1 MPATHIT
8 SCFKRSEPAPSAGQ
22 ARAKRAP
29 LRGSRPLTSQGRPR
43 KNPRK
48 RAPLVRSLPSQTSTR
63 RWFLSTAHEMTRVAS
78 AIRLAGDEMKR
89 NMKMAGSLNRVQLIG
104 NLGQD
109 PEIRAKQSG
118 DKIATFSMATTDS
131 WTDAR
136 SGEKKEKTEWHR
148 VVIFSDGLA
157 GVAEKYLKKG
167 MKVFIEGALQTRK
180 WTDNGGVEKYT
191 TEVVLQAYNGKLI
204 MLGEPN
210 GQRSNRTH
218 ADAPPAGAPDADDEI
233 PF

>member
-1 MPATHIT
+1 
-8 SCFKRSEPAPSAGQ
+8 
-22 ARAKRAP
+22 
-29 LRGSRPLTSQGRPR
+29 
-43 KNPRK
+43 
-48 RAPLVRSLPSQTSTR
+48 
-63 RWFLSTAHEMTRVAS
+63 VALN
-78 AIRLAGDEMKR
+78 IAGDEMKR

-109 PEIRAKQSG
+109 PEIRAKQNG

-210 GQRSNRTH
+210 GQRSNRPH
-218 ADAPPAGAPDADDEI
+218 ADAPPAGAPDPDDEI

>member
-1 MPATHIT
+1 
-8 SCFKRSEPAPSAGQ
+8 
-22 ARAKRAP
+22 
-29 LRGSRPLTSQGRPR
+29 
-43 KNPRK
+43 
-48 RAPLVRSLPSQTSTR
+48 
-63 RWFLSTAHEMTRVAS
+63 
-78 AIRLAGDEMKR
+78 
-89 NMKMAGSLNRVQLIG
+89 MAGSLNRVQLIG

-109 PEIRAKQSG
+109 PEIRAKQNG

-131 WTDAR
+131 WNDAR

-180 WTDNGGVEKYT
+180 WTDNVGVEKYT

-210 GQRSNRTH
+210 GQRSNRPH

>member
-1 MPATHIT
+1 
-8 SCFKRSEPAPSAGQ
+8 
-22 ARAKRAP
+22 
-29 LRGSRPLTSQGRPR
+29 
-43 KNPRK
+43 
-48 RAPLVRSLPSQTSTR
+48 
-63 RWFLSTAHEMTRVAS
+63 
-78 AIRLAGDEMKR
+78 
-89 NMKMAGSLNRVQLIG
+89 MAGSLNRVQLIG

-109 PEIRAKQSG
+109 PEIRAKQNG

-136 SGEKKEKTEWHR
+136 SSEKKEKTEWHR

-210 GQRSNRTH
+210 GQRSNRPH

>member
-1 MPATHIT
+1 
-8 SCFKRSEPAPSAGQ
+8 
-22 ARAKRAP
+22 
-29 LRGSRPLTSQGRPR
+29 
-43 KNPRK
+43 
-48 RAPLVRSLPSQTSTR
+48 
-63 RWFLSTAHEMTRVAS
+63 
-78 AIRLAGDEMKR
+78 
-89 NMKMAGSLNRVQLIG
+89 MAGSLNRVQLIG

-109 PEIRAKQSG
+109 PEIRAKQNG

-210 GQRSNRTH
+210 GQRSNRPH

>member
-1 MPATHIT
+1 
-8 SCFKRSEPAPSAGQ
+8 
-22 ARAKRAP
+22 
-29 LRGSRPLTSQGRPR
+29 
-43 KNPRK
+43 
-48 RAPLVRSLPSQTSTR
+48 
-63 RWFLSTAHEMTRVAS
+63 MTRVAT

-109 PEIRAKQSG
+109 PEIRAKQNG

-210 GQRSNRTH
+210 GQRSNRPH

>member
-1 MPATHIT
+1 
-8 SCFKRSEPAPSAGQ
+8 
-22 ARAKRAP
+22 
-29 LRGSRPLTSQGRPR
+29 
-43 KNPRK
+43 
-48 RAPLVRSLPSQTSTR
+48 
-63 RWFLSTAHEMTRVAS
+63 MTRVAS

-89 NMKMAGSLNRVQLIG
+89 ILKMAGSLNRVQLIG

-109 PEIRAKQSG
+109 PEIRAKQKG

-180 WTDNGGVEKYT
+180 WTDNAGVEKYT
-191 TEVVLQAYNGKLI
+191 TEVVLQTYNGKLI

>member
-1 MPATHIT
+1 
-8 SCFKRSEPAPSAGQ
+8 
-22 ARAKRAP
+22 
-29 LRGSRPLTSQGRPR
+29 
-43 KNPRK
+43 
-48 RAPLVRSLPSQTSTR
+48 
-63 RWFLSTAHEMTRVAS
+63 
-78 AIRLAGDEMKR
+78 
-89 NMKMAGSLNRVQLIG
+89 MAGSLNRVQLIG

-109 PEIRAKQSG
+109 PEIRAKQNG

-218 ADAPPAGAPDADDEI
+218 ADAPPAGVPDADDEI

>member
-1 MPATHIT
+1 
-8 SCFKRSEPAPSAGQ
+8 
-22 ARAKRAP
+22 
-29 LRGSRPLTSQGRPR
+29 
-43 KNPRK
+43 
-48 RAPLVRSLPSQTSTR
+48 
-63 RWFLSTAHEMTRVAS
+63 
-78 AIRLAGDEMKR
+78 
-89 NMKMAGSLNRVQLIG
+89 MAGSLNRVQLIG

-109 PEIRAKQSG
+109 PEIRVKQNG

-167 MKVFIEGALQTRK
+167 VKVFIEGALQTRK
-180 WTDNGGVEKYT
+180 WTDNAGVEKYT
-191 TEVVLQAYNGKLI
+191 TEVVLQAYNGKLL

-210 GQRSNRTH
+210 GQRSNRSP
-218 ADAPPAGAPDADDEI
+218 ADASPARAPDEDDEI

>member
-1 MPATHIT
+1 
-8 SCFKRSEPAPSAGQ
+8 
-22 ARAKRAP
+22 
-29 LRGSRPLTSQGRPR
+29 
-43 KNPRK
+43 
-48 RAPLVRSLPSQTSTR
+48 
-63 RWFLSTAHEMTRVAS
+63 
-78 AIRLAGDEMKR
+78 
-89 NMKMAGSLNRVQLIG
+89 MAGSLNRVQLIG

-109 PEIRAKQSG
+109 PEIRAKQNG

-210 GQRSNRTH
+210 GQRANRPH
-218 ADAPPAGAPDADDEI
+218 ADAPPAGAPDADDQI

>member
-1 MPATHIT
+1 
-8 SCFKRSEPAPSAGQ
+8 
-22 ARAKRAP
+22 
-29 LRGSRPLTSQGRPR
+29 
-43 KNPRK
+43 
-48 RAPLVRSLPSQTSTR
+48 
-63 RWFLSTAHEMTRVAS
+63 
-78 AIRLAGDEMKR
+78 
-89 NMKMAGSLNRVQLIG
+89 MAGSLNRVQLIG

-109 PEIRAKQSG
+109 PEVRAKQNG

-148 VVIFSDGLA
+148 IVIFSDGLA

-210 GQRSNRTH
+210 GQRANRPH
-218 ADAPPAGAPDADDEI
+218 ADAPPAGAPDADDQI

>member
-1 MPATHIT
+1 
-8 SCFKRSEPAPSAGQ
+8 
-22 ARAKRAP
+22 
-29 LRGSRPLTSQGRPR
+29 
-43 KNPRK
+43 
-48 RAPLVRSLPSQTSTR
+48 
-63 RWFLSTAHEMTRVAS
+63 
-78 AIRLAGDEMKR
+78 
-89 NMKMAGSLNRVQLIG
+89 MAGSLNRVQLIG

-109 PEIRAKQSG
+109 PEIRAKQNG

-167 MKVFIEGALQTRK
+167 VKVFIEGALQTRK
-180 WTDNGGVEKYT
+180 WTDNAGVEKYT

-210 GQRSNRTH
+210 GQRANRPH
-218 ADAPPAGAPDADDEI
+218 ADAPPAGAPDADDQI

>member
-1 MPATHIT
+1 
-8 SCFKRSEPAPSAGQ
+8 
-22 ARAKRAP
+22 
-29 LRGSRPLTSQGRPR
+29 
-43 KNPRK
+43 
-48 RAPLVRSLPSQTSTR
+48 
-63 RWFLSTAHEMTRVAS
+63 
-78 AIRLAGDEMKR
+78 
-89 NMKMAGSLNRVQLIG
+89 MAGSLNRVQLIG

-109 PEIRAKQSG
+109 PEIRAKQNG

-157 GVAEKYLKKG
+157 GVAEKHLKKG

-180 WTDNGGVEKYT
+180 WTDNAGVEKYT

-210 GQRSNRTH
+210 GQRSNRPQ